1 MKKAFVI
8 LMILSVLF
16 IAVGC
21 KSTPETET
29 VDTSN
34 GVVGAD
40 GTPRPDWVKT
50 MSKKTAD
57 STHYEVGYGKMS
69 TYATSLKRA
78 EADGR
83 NKIALWLKA
92 DVKTVLNTYTQD
104 AGVAGD
110 SELIEFME
118 EVSKQTAEVSI
129 SGAEVEDSWED
140 IEHGVYILMS
150 YDVDKAAANLEKAI
164 DNTAKSFNRKETA
177 AFAEFK
183 ATEALKQLNAASA
196 E

>member
-1 MKKAFVI
+1 MKKALVV

-16 IAVGC
+16 VAVGC
-21 KSTPETET
+21 KSEPETT
-29 VDTSN
+29 DTSN

-40 GTPRPDWVKT
+40 GTPRPEWVRA
-50 MSKKTAD
+50 MSKKSAD

-69 TYATSLKRA
+69 TYATSIKRA

-92 DVKTVLNTYTQD
+92 DVKTVLNNYTQD
-104 AGVAGD
+104 SGVAGD
-110 SELIEFME
+110 SQLIEFME

-129 SGAEVEDSWED
+129 SGAEIEDSWED
-140 IEHGVYILMS
+140 VEHGVYILMS

-164 DNTAKSFNRKETA
+164 DDTAKTFSRNESA

-183 ATEALKQLNAASA
+183 ATEALKQLEASA